1 MLPRINRLCHWCRTL
16 QSWERNITNI
26 CIQSTGG
33 FPIKLLP
40 QTTGLDG
47 GEDPNG
53 SLLDKHF
60 VSSAIDWEI
69 VFLLV
74 QVFGHSW
81 LWHTWD
87 QLQISHLFFQNLS
100 AGCWNQLCRLCTTS
114 SLSSQW
120 LETPTWMA
128 RTEALGAC
136 GMLMLSWF
144 LGVSTW
150 PHQPLVLCWES
161 NLRAAFDLTGL
172 CFSGVCE
179 LQPE

>member
-81 LWHTWD
+81 LQTLHNLESQFTMIGNTYLNGKDGSLGSMWHADAVLISGGLNMTASTTGFVLRV
-87 QLQISHLFFQNLS
+87 QLE
-100 AGCWNQLCRLCTTS
+100 S
-114 SLSSQW
+114 SFR
-120 LETPTWMA
+120 PD
-128 RTEALGAC
+128 RTL
-136 GMLMLSWF
+136 L
-144 LGVSTW
+144 
-150 PHQPLVLCWES
+150 
-161 NLRAAFDLTGL
+161 LRSL
-172 CFSGVCE
+172 
-179 LQPE
+179 